1 MRKLIIT
8 GVSIVV
14 LALSFLLSNY
24 FKNSK
29 KNPKPKATKI
39 EKTVFVTTVKNK
51 EIPIA
56 INANGNLTAKNKVDV
71 YSEVQGV
78 LQTAGKDFRVGTT
91 YKKGQTLLRI
101 NNQEFYASIQSQRS
115 SLQNLIAS
123 VMPDIR
129 LDYADSFQ
137 DWNTYLQNFDIN
149 KILAP
154 LPEPKSDK
162 EKYFISGKNIYTTFY
177 NIKNLEVRLGKY
189 NIRAPFNGVLTEAL
203 VTNGTLVRSGQKMGE
218 FIDTSIFELPL
229 SVSAS
234 FADILVEG
242 KKVTLQNLEK
252 TKTWEGT
259 VARINGK
266 IDPTSQ
272 TVQIF
277 IQVKGGGLREG
288 MYLEANVTT
297 KSVPEAI
304 EVNRKLLI
312 ENKSVYVVKNNALA
326 LIIIKPVHFN
336 ENTVV
341 IEGMVNGEQLV
352 SKPVAGAYVGMP
364 VKIFS
369 ETKKQKIS
377 KQ

>member
-14 LALSFLLSNY
+14 LALSFLLSSY

-56 INANGNLTAKNKVDV
+56 ITANGNLTAKNKVDI

-137 DWNTYLQNFDIN
+137 AWNSYLQNFDIN
-149 KILAP
+149 KTLAP

-242 KKVTLQNLEK
+242 KKVILQNLEK

-266 IDPTSQ
+266 IDQTSQ

-277 IQVKGGGLREG
+277 IQVKGDGLREG

-304 EVNRKLLI
+304 EVNRKLLV
-312 ENKSVYVVKNNALA
+312 ENKSVYVVKNNALD
-326 LIIIKPVHFN
+326 LIAIKPVHFN

-369 ETKKQKIS
+369 ETQKTEN
-377 KQ
+377 K